1 VLITDP
7 TARRRVA
14 TAAIVLSLVVA
25 AFEGTGVTGAM
36 PSIAASL
43 GGLTAYAWVF
53 SAFLIA
59 STLGVLTCG
68 KLADA
73 YGRRPVFACGMALFL
88 VASAGCG
95 ASRSIEALV
104 FFRVIQGLG
113 AGAIQPIAMTISA
126 DLYSM
131 QERARVQALFTATWG
146 AANAMGPLLGGFL
159 VVHLSWRWVFYVNIP
174 AGLLAVT
181 LLFASFRDPARV
193 RGASSGAGGAA
204 LAGLTAG
211 LVLLAIEPAGLDER
225 SRIAFVA
232 AAVIAVLAL
241 VRQQRRS
248 ANPVLAPAHFGSP
261 VIRAGLLSGVFAG
274 GILYATT
281 AYVPLWMAQ
290 KLGRDAI
297 GAGAALIPLL
307 VGWSV
312 GSTFGVHVLVRRGMR
327 ASVAGGFAV
336 ALVGAV
342 GLALVV
348 TLQLPIGA
356 AYAALGVLGLGVGP
370 AASTAL
376 IAPQSQVAWAE
387 RGMITS
393 AVYAARMLGGA
404 VFVAA
409 LGSIHATADGVPAL
423 RFESIAAL
431 ALLALVVLIF
441 LAPSRLE
448 EAPREGLGLGLGLDQ
463 AVSSRAP
470 R

>member
-1 VLITDP
+1 MLLTDA
-7 TARRRVA
+7 TTRRRVA

-73 YGRRPVFACGMALFL
+73 YGRRPVFASGMGLFL

-95 ASRSIEALV
+95 AARSIEALV
-104 FFRVIQGLG
+104 FFRVLQGLG
-113 AGAIQPIAMTISA
+113 AGAIQPVAMTISA

-131 QERARVQALFTATWG
+131 AERARVQALFTATWG

-159 VVHLSWRWVFYVNIP
+159 VVHLSWRWVFFVNVP
-174 AGLLAVT
+174 AGLLAVA
-181 LLFASFRDPARV
+181 LLFASFRDPPRI

-211 LVLLAIEPAGLDER
+211 LVLLAIEPAGLDGR
-225 SRIAFVA
+225 SRVAFVA

-248 ANPVLAPAHFGSP
+248 ANPVLTPAHFSNP
-261 VIRAGLLSGVFAG
+261 VIRAGLVTGMFAG
-274 GILYATT
+274 GLLYATT

-336 ALVGAV
+336 AVVGAV

-348 TLQLPIGA
+348 ALQLPLAA

-376 IAPQSQVAWAE
+376 IAPQSQVAWDQ

-409 LGSIHATADGVPAL
+409 LGSVRATADGVPSA

-431 ALLALVVLIF
+431 ALAALVLLIF

-448 EAPREGLGLGLGLDQ
+448 EAPRERADH